1 MAKSKK
7 FKGTSYKSNE
17 MVSIHGVSDLLKK
30 IEKAHG
36 RVDEAVKKS
45 TDASLAVVGKEAQRL
60 MSRLSPGKSG
70 TGDTYRSFEQ
80 RPAEMN
86 GKFVQASVGYNV
98 DEGGLPAIFL
108 DVGVSGTPKKQPKG
122 GGAGSPKSKPKR
134 QEGHFWRYYAV
145 ENTRDK
151 VVEAQKSALK
161 EILEGLK

>member
-1 MAKSKK
+1 MAKSRK
-7 FKGTSYKSNE
+7 FKGTSYKRNG

-30 IEKAHG
+30 IEKAQG
-36 RVDEAVKKS
+36 RVDEAVMKS
-45 TDASLAVVGKEAQRL
+45 TDASLAVIGKEAQNL

-98 DEGGLPAIFL
+98 DKGGLPAIFL
-108 DVGVSGTPKKQPKG
+108 DVGTPKRTPKDNG
-122 GGAGSPKSKPKR
+122 KSKR

-145 ENTRDK
+145 EKTRSQVAD
-151 VVEAQKSALK
+151 AQRKALN

>member
-1 MAKSKK
+1 MARK
-7 FKGTSYKSNE
+7 FKGTSYKRNG

-30 IEKAHG
+30 IEKAQG
-36 RVDEAVKKS
+36 RVDEAVMKS
-45 TDASLAVVGKEAQRL
+45 TDASLAVIGKEAQNL

-98 DEGGLPAIFL
+98 DNGGLPAIFL
-108 DVGVSGTPKKQPKG
+108 DVGWTGTPKR
-122 GGAGSPKSKPKR
+122 KPKK
-134 QEGHFWRYYAV
+134 GHFWRYYAV
-145 ENTRDK
+145 ENTRSQ
-151 VVEAQKSALK
+151 VAEAQKKALN